1 LPPSSKSV
9 SCLRAEPRYDFRIAG
24 CGLKQVSQIGVLAS
38 RIDRR
43 GGAGCGDAKNFVQD
57 VLQWLA
63 WLFGNLL
70 ARQLFD
76 EGLGSMYRS
85 LVMGVAGLELEAVL
99 FRGCVASCVYPDD
112 ILS

>member
-9 SCLRAEPRYDFRIAG
+9 SCLRAEARYDFRIAG

-43 GGAGCGDAKNFVQD
+43 GGVGCGDAKNFVQD

-76 EGLGSMYRS
+76 EGLGSMYCS
-85 LVMGVAGLELEAVL
+85 LVMGVVGLELEAVL